1 MTAPSFE
8 SLDARI
14 DRYRPLVLKELRA
27 IVGRDPAGL
36 YAWMRYHMGWEDQSG
51 AAEQASPGKMLRST
65 AVLLAAELVG
75 GNAHLVAVAGAA
87 VDLVHNFSLLHDDIE
102 DDSATRRGRST
113 VWTFAGVPQAINT
126 GDGMYTL
133 ARLAMHRLTRAS
145 VADQLV
151 VAAMAELDE
160 ACMRLVEGQ
169 YLDMRFE
176 SRGDVT
182 LDEYVTMASGKTAA
196 MFAAPFAIGALVG
209 GANSDVVDAFR
220 EYGRHVGMAFQVLDD
235 VLDCWGTVRQL
246 GKEPGGDLLA
256 RKKTYPVLAALEGA
270 GVRSAARSLPRM
282 PRRLRLTR
290 TIGCLR
296 RWSNRPVVAPP
307 PRRTSTSRC
316 GWPRRQRVVSVSMA
330 PNSGCSRSISR
341 RPPDGV
347 NRTIAPSQSRAR
359 AVWRVVVACPR

>member
-1 MTAPSFE
+1 MTAPTFE

-145 VADQLV
+145 VADRLV

-176 SRGDVT
+176 ARGDVT

-235 VLDCWGTVRQL
+235 VLDCWGTARQL

-256 RKKTYPVLAALEGA
+256 RKKTYPVLAALEGVGGA
-270 GVRSAARSLPRM
+270 ERSALAAAYASKAAADEDYRVLAALVEQAGGRAAAEAYVDEQVRLAQAAASRVGLDGAELGLLDEYLQTATG
-282 PRRLRLTR
+282 RR
-290 TIGCLR
+290 
-296 RWSNRPVVAPP
+296 
-307 PRRTSTSRC
+307 
-316 GWPRRQRVVSVSMA
+316 
-330 PNSGCSRSISR
+330 
-341 RPPDGV
+341 
-347 NRTIAPSQSRAR
+347 
-359 AVWRVVVACPR
+359 